1 MSKYIEMTHEQVMAA
16 CKKYMT
22 AGQLAFVESAY
33 QFAARAHEGQ
43 TRASGQPYIVH
54 PTQVAGTLANLGLD
68 PDTVAAGFLHDTV
81 EDTSVTNDDIKEKF
95 GADVAFIV
103 DGVTKLNK
111 YEYKSHKEFLAE
123 NHRKMLI
130 AMAKD
135 LRVILVKLADRLHNM
150 HTLEHLRPDKQ
161 RRIAAETLDIY
172 APLADRLGIGTI
184 KWELEDMSFHYMNPE
199 EYYKIVSM
207 MDAKRSERE
216 GYIKDAIDY
225 LRGTLDSLG
234 IKYDISGRPKHIYSI
249 YKKMVNKHKD
259 FNEIYDLLAVRVIVP
274 TVKDCY
280 AVLGAVHTKWKPM
293 PGRFK
298 DYIAMPKANGYQ
310 SLHTTIIGPGGK
322 PLEIQIRTEEM
333 HEVAEY
339 GVAAHWAYKRG
350 NFQGVDEKDGGAL
363 DIGREILEL
372 QKDSS
377 DADEFMEA
385 VHSDIFADK
394 VYVFTPKG
402 EVYELPKGS
411 VTLDFAYAIHTQ
423 VGDHAIGAKVNDK
436 LVPLDYKLK
445 NGDVVDILTQ
455 SNARPSR
462 DWAEMVKTSR
472 AKNKIRRYFRDI
484 DREESVARG
493 KSELTELLKEN
504 GLSAK
509 DFLDKS
515 HIDEVLDHFSF
526 KTDEDMYAAIGF
538 GNMSAPSIYNRLTVD
553 LRRQQ
558 EEEKQKQ
565 FEAQIMSA
573 GQQAA
578 ASSVVKKPA
587 PQKDDAKSKVKGKK
601 PDSLVRVQGLEDL
614 DLHFAKCCNP
624 VPGDPIVGYVTKGR
638 GVTVHRAD
646 CRNVLNADPAAQGRI
661 IDVEW
666 NNIDEGKQASFN
678 ANFELFGYNRQKLL
692 GDVINRLNAL
702 TKNITNVS
710 ASVNEENI
718 AHFYITVEVK
728 NAAQLNDIMA
738 KLRDIPDVYDTK
750 RTDN

>member
-22 AGQLAFVESAY
+22 ADQLAFVESAY

-43 TRASGQPYIVH
+43 NRASGQPYIVH

-394 VYVFTPKG
+394 VYVFTPRG

-472 AKNKIRRYFRDI
+472 AKNKIRRYFRDV

-493 KSELTELLKEN
+493 KSELVDLLKEN

-509 DFLDKS
+509 DFLDKRR
-515 HIDEVLDHFSF
+515 IDEVLDHFSF
-526 KTDEDMYAAIGF
+526 KTDEDMYSAIGF
-538 GNMSAPSIYNRLTVD
+538 GNMSALSIYNRLTAD

-573 GQQAA
+573 GQQAT

-587 PQKDDAKSKVKGKK
+587 PQKDDAKSRTKGKK

-646 CRNVLNADPAAQGRI
+646 CRNVVSADPAAQGRM

>member
-22 AGQLAFVESAY
+22 ADQLAFVESAY

-43 TRASGQPYIVH
+43 NRASGQPYIVH

-394 VYVFTPKG
+394 VYVFTPRG

-472 AKNKIRRYFRDI
+472 AKNKIRRYFRDV

-493 KSELTELLKEN
+493 KSELVDLLKEN
-504 GLSAK
+504 DLSAK
-509 DFLDKS
+509 DFLDKR

-526 KTDEDMYAAIGF
+526 KTDEDMYSAIGF
-538 GNMSAPSIYNRLTVD
+538 GNMSALSIYNRLTAD

-573 GQQAA
+573 GQQAT

-587 PQKDDAKSKVKGKK
+587 PQKDDAKSRTKGKK